1 MPPCRDADTGLATI
15 RQQTMKQKCF
25 VVSGTAVNIR
35 KFKVGAA
42 TGYVVN
48 LCLESIPS
56 SDTDIHAETVM
67 VPVLI
72 SSDLCASYLGTTT
85 TLNQHTPSTHPT
97 TTLSTHAPLTPQQTC
112 PLCSSY

>member
-1 MPPCRDADTGLATI
+1 MPCLEADYGLATL
-15 RQQTMKQKCF
+15 RQQTTNQKCF

-56 SDTDIHAETVM
+56 NDTDVHAETVV

-72 SSDLCASYLGTTT
+72 SSDLCASYLGITI
-85 TLNQHTPSTHPT
+85 LHQCN
-97 TTLSTHAPLTPQQTC
+97 LSTPL
-112 PLCSSY
+112 S